1 MASGAGQR
9 VVPSQ
14 APVQPLGPNTNLVNR
29 GQDSALLRPS
39 IKTSVTGVRQIIK
52 ALESSHEIRDYL
64 LNEVNV
70 VYECKVCMN
79 MFRSLANLVAHKRS
93 FCLERYEEV
102 NHVFSS
108 KAGAEAASLKTVIVE
123 GETVETVIPE
133 ENTDTEN
140 YSPSLDLLKD
150 AGLISELEGMS
161 PNTRLMPAKKSLTS
175 VVERLAARKSA
186 EHRNNVRD
194 KIVTENC
201 SSSTDM
207 VLMEPID
214 QTVKAQFQSYST
226 GFKYKEIQTLNNPV
240 SVTVGEDGKEV
251 KEEKDEDSDESKENM
266 DEEYDPNAPVDDNG
280 NQVKY
285 PCPECKKGFTK
296 LGNVYKHLSNL
307 HGKTKNDYSNLRKII
322 ADGAYVVDKE
332 NGLEKPPA
340 KTALH
345 NLAMAIGLVNKAGVG
360 MQKVNKVETG
370 RQEKRPEDST
380 LAELQAPRRGRPP
393 KTRNPDIPTV
403 KSVPAKDD
411 DSDGE
416 VSFNPTSLSPEGGG
430 AGRGKKRKRTESSRT
445 PITNAW
451 RGGQFQCVLCD
462 RSFGTPTFLM
472 QHYVSPHFS
481 RELRSEFNHCL
492 GKKKCPTCH
501 AKFDTETKLM
511 MHIGCTHRE
520 VHKYLPEQAKNLMPG
535 VRTATSPV
543 KVVKAII
550 RGPSPPT
557 NDLFQKFTDANTSKS
572 GVKKS
577 PPKAGPAADSLVPDI
592 NDEFMS

>member
-9 VVPSQ
+9 VVPSSQ
-14 APVQPLGPNTNLVNR
+14 APVQPLGPNTNIVNR
-29 GQDSALLRPS
+29 GPDSALLRPS

-79 MFRSLANLVAHKRS
+79 MFRSLANLTAHKRS
-93 FCLERYEEV
+93 YCLEKYEEV

-108 KAGAEAASLKTVIVE
+108 KAGAEAASLRTVIVE
-123 GETVETVIPE
+123 GELVETVIPE
-133 ENTDTEN
+133 DNTEN
-140 YSPSLDLLKD
+140 LSPSLDLLKD
-150 AGLISELEGMS
+150 AGLISELEGRS
-161 PNTRLMPAKKSLTS
+161 PNNRLLPPKKSLTS

-186 EHRNNVRD
+186 EHRNDVRN
-194 KIVTENC
+194 KIDTETN

-226 GFKYKEIQTLNNPV
+226 GFKYKEIQSLNNPV
-240 SVTVGEDGKEV
+240 SVTVGKDGKEI
-251 KEEKDEDSDESKENM
+251 KDEKDGDSDESKENM
-266 DEEYDPNAPVDDNG
+266 EEEFDPNAPVDDNG

-285 PCPECKKGFTK
+285 PCPECKKGFSK

-332 NGLEKPPA
+332 NGLEKPA
-340 KTALH
+340 TKTALQ

-360 MQKVNKVETG
+360 MQKVNKVEAG
-370 RQEKRPEDST
+370 RQEKRPEDNT

-393 KTRNPDIPTV
+393 KTRNPDIPSV
-403 KSVPAKDD
+403 KSVSGKDD

-430 AGRGKKRKRTESSRT
+430 AAKGKKRKRTESSRT

-481 RELRSEFNHCL
+481 RELRNEFGHCL
-492 GKKKCPTCH
+492 VKKKCPTCH

-520 VHKYLPEQAKNLMPG
+520 VHKYLPDQAKDLMPG
-535 VRTATSPV
+535 VRTAGSPV
-543 KVVKAII
+543 KVVKTPI
-550 RGPSPPT
+550 RCPAPPT
-557 NDLFQKFTDANTSKS
+557 NDLFQKFTEANPPSKS
-572 GVKKS
+572 GGKKS
-577 PPKAGPAADSLVPDI
+577 PPKAADSLVPDI
-592 NDEFMS
+592 TDEFMS